1 MALFVLPFDHRAT
14 FAKELLGFP
23 YPRFT
28 SAQKKTVNEYKRMV
42 WEGFLQAR
50 ATISDPEELAI
61 LIEEEFGASI
71 LKEAVTQHIPFALST
86 EKSGQPVFDF
96 EYGAAW
102 AAHLKNW
109 KPAYAKALVRYN
121 VTNTKDNRVQ
131 NARLKTLSDFCKK
144 SGIGFMIEP
153 LMTGAGSRFSQLRQ
167 TIQEMTAMGVFPT
180 LWKVEAV
187 ATASQ
192 WKQLRALTGVSI
204 IFLGRGDTTAH
215 FESWLK
221 IAAGSGAVGGFAI
234 GRTIF
239 LQPLMNYRDKK
250 ITRAKAVEKIAQN
263 FTYFIN
269 LWKKY
274 GQT

>member
-1 MALFVLPFDHRAT
+1 MAPA
-14 FAKELLGFP
+14 
-23 YPRFT
+23 
-28 SAQKKTVNEYKRMV
+28 
-42 WEGFLQAR
+42 
-50 ATISDPEELAI
+50 
-61 LIEEEFGASI
+61 AS
-71 LKEAVTQHIPFALST
+71 
-86 EKSGQPVFDF
+86 
-96 EYGAAW
+96 
-102 AAHLKNW
+102 
-109 KPAYAKALVRYN
+109 
-121 VTNTKDNRVQ
+121 
-131 NARLKTLSDFCKK
+131 
-144 SGIGFMIEP
+144 IGFMIEP

-215 FESWLK
+215 VESWLK

-250 ITRAKAVEKIAQN
+250 ITRAQTIEAITKN
-263 FTYFIN
+263 LTHFIT

-274 GQT
+274 ART